1 MNVDARILLVEDE
14 LTLAEGIREN
24 LEAEGYQVEHIARG
38 KEALEAILQREFD
51 LVVLDVMLPEI
62 DGYTICSRAREAGRD
77 VPVLFLTA
85 KSEGRD
91 RIRGLEAGGDDYLSK
106 PFHLEEFLLR
116 VRAILRRRLWLES
129 EVTKGKVISF
139 GGNEFDVRAMQ
150 ARSFD
155 GRRHDLSQKEA
166 MILQTLADRE
176 GEVVSRD
183 EILDAVWGY
192 DVFPSSRTVDNF
204 IVRLRKRFEPR
215 PDDPVFIH
223 TVRGIGYRF
232 TSGDI
237 S

>member
-14 LTLAEGIREN
+14 LTLAAGIREN
-24 LEAEGYQVEHIARG
+24 LEAEGYGVEHLARG
-38 KEALEAILQREFD
+38 NEALEAILHREFD
-51 LVVLDVMLPEI
+51 LVVLDVMLPEL

-77 VPVLFLTA
+77 VPILFLTA

-116 VRAILRRRLWLES
+116 VRAILRRRLWLEA
-129 EVTKGKVISF
+129 EGVKGRVISF

>member
-14 LTLAEGIREN
+14 LTLAAGIREN
-24 LEAEGYQVEHIARG
+24 LEAEGYGVEHLARG
-38 KEALEAILQREFD
+38 NEALEAILHREFD
-51 LVVLDVMLPEI
+51 LVVLDVMLPEL

-116 VRAILRRRLWLES
+116 VRAILRRRLWLEA
-129 EVTKGKVISF
+129 EGVKGRVISF

>member
-155 GRRHDLSQKEA
+155 GRRHDLSQK
-166 MILQTLADRE
+166 
-176 GEVVSRD
+176 
-183 EILDAVWGY
+183 
-192 DVFPSSRTVDNF
+192 
-204 IVRLRKRFEPR
+204 
-215 PDDPVFIH
+215 
-223 TVRGIGYRF
+223 
-232 TSGDI
+232 
-237 S
+237 